1 MRWVGIYFA
10 GYVLLLIGVIAALV
24 KGGVVDR
31 VGWGWI
37 GIGLIIALGVGVIF
51 AVRVGAPK
59 RSEVDI
65 DRH

>member
-10 GYVLLLIGVIAALV
+10 GYLLLLVGVVAALV
-24 KGGVVDR
+24 KAGFVER

-37 GIGLIIALGVGVIF
+37 GIGLVIALGLGIIF

-59 RSEVDI
+59 RSSVEI